1 MMSRILPLCFA
12 VLTLAVLA
20 SQPVL
25 AADEETHE
33 GMVVKAGG
41 AKLTMTVKNKE
52 HTHTVAKDAKITL
65 DGKAVKLEDLKQSL
79 LEMDV
84 VLEIKLNPNLHDRE
98 IRLDNGWV
106 VKIGRGAHWP

>member
-1 MMSRILPLCFA
+1 MSRILPLCFA

-25 AADEETHE
+25 AANEETHE

-41 AKLTMTVKNKE
+41 AKLTMTMKGEEKE

-65 DGKAVKLEDLKQSL
+65 DGKAVKLEDLKKGFHV
-79 LEMDV
+79 EV
-84 VLEIKLNPNLHDRE
+84 TVHGEHGI
-98 IRLDNGWV
+98 
-106 VKIGRGAHWP
+106 VKIAAHSKAPKR